1 MAEETYKI
9 FDNIVGL
16 RDMTDE
22 EKSIRDAEIK
32 DWNDNKSNRQISEI
46 REIRNQKLTE
56 TDHLALSDNVLS
68 DDMKNFRKKMRDI
81 PQDYS
86 EDKYDELLAR
96 DSDGKLTHTVWEK
109 P

>member
-1 MAEETYKI
+1 MASSYKVQEKG
-9 FDNIVGL
+9 IV
-16 RDMTDE
+16 RDMTSE
-22 EKSIRDAEIK
+22 EKAEVDARNTAWE
-32 DWNDNKSNRQISEI
+32 NDKPNRQLADI
-46 REIRNQKLTE
+46 RELRNRKLSE
-56 TDHLALSDNVLS
+56 TDYLATSDNVMS
-68 DDMKNFRKKMRDI
+68 DEMKAFRKSMRDI